1 MKMSLDLPTNFNR
14 LKKNAMSWSTVS
26 RRFKI
31 RNKTFARRLT
41 IRLVWFFEKQINE
54 DQKEQELKM
63 AKQVADEAERK
74 YEEISRKLAM
84 VEHDLERAEDLGD
97 NNSSKLK
104 AAEVE
109 ISRLTEGK
117 GLFYQD

>member
-1 MKMSLDLPTNFNR
+1 M
-14 LKKNAMSWSTVS
+14 
-26 RRFKI
+26 
-31 RNKTFARRLT
+31 
-41 IRLVWFFEKQINE
+41 
-54 DQKEQELKM
+54 
-63 AKQVADEAERK
+63 ADEAERK

-117 GLFYQD
+117 FSTNRSTTKNLKF

>member
-1 MKMSLDLPTNFNR
+1 
-14 LKKNAMSWSTVS
+14 
-26 RRFKI
+26 
-31 RNKTFARRLT
+31 
-41 IRLVWFFEKQINE
+41 
-54 DQKEQELKM
+54 M

-117 GLFYQD
+117 TLFYQIYFFRLS

>member
-1 MKMSLDLPTNFNR
+1 
-14 LKKNAMSWSTVS
+14 
-26 RRFKI
+26 
-31 RNKTFARRLT
+31 
-41 IRLVWFFEKQINE
+41 
-54 DQKEQELKM
+54 M

-117 GLFYQD
+117 ELFYQIYFFRLS

>member
-1 MKMSLDLPTNFNR
+1 
-14 LKKNAMSWSTVS
+14 
-26 RRFKI
+26 
-31 RNKTFARRLT
+31 
-41 IRLVWFFEKQINE
+41 
-54 DQKEQELKM
+54 M

-117 GLFYQD
+117 GLFWSRLIFVKVKCWILINTRLLF